1 MRTKERP
8 AVEHYDRIEK
18 DCLRKKWSG
27 MKESGFEVLFQD
39 FQEFVDWCAET
50 GWTYGLKLK
59 RKNNKGPFLPE
70 NCLWEKANGDPY
82 ALQEMARKWEAGVGP
97 IREKLRPYLDA
108 IEKKKS
114 EPKYMFQYEHPDLVR
129 EGIVFEGSS
138 SV

>member
-1 MRTKERP
+1 
-8 AVEHYDRIEK
+8 
-18 DCLRKKWSG
+18 

-59 RKNNKGPFLPE
+59 RKNNKGPFSPE